1 MKVWRVSRERTKW
14 IAAANGI
21 LVTSTHCHT
30 HKHSHA
36 PKILNWFRMATDG
49 CWAIVIVY
57 AFSNNSRWCSRETER
72 HHQNSIEHTIQ
83 LRSTR
88 NISFKMVH
96 TRLNRQVSNRTR
108 CPEHTTKRTAIDY
121 LIRYYCSITA
131 HKIESSTEKKTDGV
145 GQYLIGAGIGLW
157 QQICVMLIL
166 NATKEVNWKWLN
178 ALCSRS
184 YLFVCVLC
192 CVCSARIA
200 EFNETDRFQCLVI
213 E

>member
-49 CWAIVIVY
+49 CWVIVIVY

-131 HKIESSTEKKTDGV
+131 HKIESSTEKKTRRRWPISYWCRHWAVATNLRNAHPERHQGSELKMA
-145 GQYLIGAGIGLW
+145 Q
-157 QQICVMLIL
+157 CV
-166 NATKEVNWKWLN
+166 V
-178 ALCSRS
+178 
-184 YLFVCVLC
+184 
-192 CVCSARIA
+192 
-200 EFNETDRFQCLVI
+200 QP
-213 E
+213 